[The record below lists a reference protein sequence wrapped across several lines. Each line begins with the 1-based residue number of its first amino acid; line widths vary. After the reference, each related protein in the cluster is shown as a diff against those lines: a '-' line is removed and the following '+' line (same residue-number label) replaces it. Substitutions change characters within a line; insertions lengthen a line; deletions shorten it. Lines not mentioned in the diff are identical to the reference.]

1 MKQRL
6 QLAMAQRRQEE
17 RLRKAELTR
26 LDNEDCEEEEEEE
39 EEDMTDESEEEEVG
53 GCSCLPSSPSL
64 SSLLL
69 PLNFTSALDQN
80 VEELLGGEVEEDGGE
95 EGGSVAPSMRSLS
108 PVVLNRPPSTP
119 DLVNTDGTLMLFA
132 GNSCSRTGYVVLL
145 VGVFHLVRILDL
157 GPTFSLSVLSLFSRL
172 STLYKNC

>member
-1 MKQRL
+1 ML
-6 QLAMAQRRQEE
+6 L
-17 RLRKAELTR
+17 
-26 LDNEDCEEEEEEE
+26 
-39 EEDMTDESEEEEVG
+39 
-53 GCSCLPSSPSL
+53 SSSL

-80 VEELLGGEVEEDGGE
+80 VEELLGGDGEVEEDGGE

-132 GNSCSRTGYVVLL
+132 GNSCSRTGYVVLF
-145 VGVFHLVRILDL
+145 VVVCF
-157 GPTFSLSVLSLFSRL
+157 T
-172 STLYKNC
+172 